1 MKTGDKVTVKSLEWY
16 NANKNALGRVDN
28 NGKGFYFMPEHAKY
42 CGTTA
47 TVIDVYAGS
56 YKISA
61 DNGKMWWEE
70 WMLEK

>member
-16 NANKNALGRVDN
+16 NAHKDKNGRVDN

-70 WMLEK
+70 WMFEK